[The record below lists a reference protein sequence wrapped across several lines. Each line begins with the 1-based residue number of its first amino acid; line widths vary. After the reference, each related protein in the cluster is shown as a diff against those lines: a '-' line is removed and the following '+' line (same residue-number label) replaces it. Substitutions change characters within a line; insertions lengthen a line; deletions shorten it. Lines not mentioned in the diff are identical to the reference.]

1 MNQDSNST
9 GSDASAR
16 SLAADSWV
24 LSAVVARWG
33 LVAVAVL
40 YWVGLVGFSPLDLLP
55 EITPEDPPNFMGA
68 PLWFMREFMA
78 GISWGLLS
86 IPWVAYVRYRVGVI
100 EAGSEV
106 AYYQQ
111 RRAEHKRASTP
122 TPAGELIAVSI
133 SKGGLTSISETLIET
148 TEGFYRVEGLVGT
161 AMKGDPVSLLG
172 GKLLIG
178 TGHKQKRYTVIS

>member
-1 MNQDSNST
+1 MNQDSNNT
-9 GSDASAR
+9 GSDASVR
-16 SLAADSWV
+16 SLAADPWV
-24 LSAVVARWG
+24 LSAIVARWG
-33 LVAVAVL
+33 LIAVAVL

-55 EITPEDPPNFMGA
+55 EITPEDPPRFMGD
-68 PLWFMREFMA
+68 PLWFFREAMA

-86 IPWVAYVRYRVGVI
+86 IPWVEYVRYRVGVI
-100 EAGSEV
+100 EAGSED
-106 AYYQQ
+106 AYHQ
-111 RRAEHKRASTP
+111 RRLEERRRASTP
-122 TPAGELIAVSI
+122 TPAGDLIAVSI

-161 AMKGDPVSLLG
+161 VTKGDPVSLLG